1 MAVMAGSV
9 CVTVT
14 LLMCV
19 VGSQAIDL
27 LRANAALG
35 NPPYTP
41 RVHCWCASYP
51 NQSLCSWPEPP
62 HSPPKHYIATYS
74 ERHRQLDTKHCQL
87 IQPGSSSSALISA
100 SSSSDR
106 LWHCL
111 LPDLKLFTDYIIN
124 ITAVYP
130 GRSSSHLK
138 SFMLE
143 EIVKPNPPVDV
154 RVSPHPKRGVSVKWS
169 APPTWANLD
178 IFPLIYEIRYQW
190 ESRGTPESRNVDTY
204 PYTNYELN
212 RLTPGCTYQFQVR
225 AKELLG
231 LGEYSAWSSPV
242 NITLPKTK
250 L

>member
-1 MAVMAGSV
+1 
-9 CVTVT
+9 
-14 LLMCV
+14 MCV
-19 VGSQAIDL
+19 AGSQAVDL
-27 LRANAALG
+27 LRANAASG
-35 NPPYTP
+35 NPPSIP
-41 RVHCWCASYP
+41 RVQCWCASYP
-51 NQSLCSWPEPP
+51 NQSFCSWPEPP
-62 HSPPKHYIATYS
+62 HSPPIHYIATYS

-87 IQPGSSSSALISA
+87 IRPGSSSSALISA

-130 GRSSSHLK
+130 GKSSSSLK

-154 RVSPHPKRGVSVKWS
+154 RVSPHLIKGLTLEWS

-178 IFPLIYEIRYQW
+178 IFPLIYEIQYHR
-190 ESRGTPESRNVDTY
+190 ESTGTPQYHNVDTHH
-204 PYTNYELN
+204 TKIELV
-212 RLTPGCTYQFQVR
+212 LVTPGTYQFQVC

-231 LGEYSAWSSPV
+231 LGKCSDWSSPV
-242 NITLPKTK
+242 NITIPKTK